1 MLKSEKDCF
10 EKLLKSEQVLSLIYY
25 CGLISFCSLIYY
37 WTTVNFQVLK
47 IYLDDVR
54 CHHWRNLGG
63 SI

>member
-47 IYLDDVR
+47 IYLMM
-54 CHHWRNLGG
+54 
-63 SI
+63 